1 MKGIILAGGTGSR
14 LFPMTRSV
22 SKQLLAV
29 YDKPM
34 IYHPISV
41 LMLAGIRDI
50 LIISDPISLP
60 LYERLL
66 GDGSG
71 WGMRFSYAEQP
82 EPNGLAQA
90 FLIGEQFIGG
100 DRVALALGDNVFY
113 GHGLS
118 PLLEHAASVEDGAVV
133 FAKHVRN
140 PSQFGIVEFDDELNA
155 ISVEEKPANPKS
167 NFAITGLYFYDQR
180 VVEFAHKVQP
190 SARGELEIT
199 AINEMY
205 LDAKS
210 LKVELLGRG
219 FAWLDTGTPESLLA
233 AANFVHT
240 VEAQQGYKIAC
251 LEEIAFRKGWIDSDA
266 LIRAAERTAY
276 GPYLLELL
284 SGPAEPN

>member
-1 MKGIILAGGTGSR
+1 MAGGAGTR
-14 LFPMTRSV
+14 LHPATRVV
-22 SKQLLAV
+22 SKQLLPV

-34 IYHPISV
+34 VYYPISV

-50 LIISDPISLP
+50 LIISDPVSLP

-66 GDGSG
+66 GDGSD
-71 WGMRFSYAEQP
+71 WGMRFCYAEQP
-82 EPNGLAQA
+82 EPKGLAQA
-90 FLIGEQFIGG
+90 FLIGEDFIAG

-140 PSQFGIVEFDDELNA
+140 PSQFGIVEFDEDLNA
-155 ISVEEKPANPKS
+155 VSVEEKPANPKS
-167 NFAITGLYFYDQR
+167 NFAITGLYFYDHR

-251 LEEIAFRKGWIDSDA
+251 LEEIAFRKGWIDRDA
-266 LIRAAERTAY
+266 LIRAADRTAY

-284 SGPAEPN
+284 SGPTEPN

>member
-22 SKQLLAV
+22 SKQLLPV

-34 IYHPISV
+34 IYHPVSV
-41 LMLAGIRDI
+41 LMLAGIREL
-50 LIISDPISLP
+50 LIISDPVSLP

-71 WGMRFSYAEQP
+71 WGVQFSYAEQP
-82 EPNGLAQA
+82 EPKGLAQA

-100 DRVALALGDNVFY
+100 DPVALALGDNIFY
-113 GHGLS
+113 GHGLT
-118 PLLEHAASVEDGAVV
+118 PLLEHAAAVEDGAVV
-133 FAKHVRN
+133 FAKHVRE

-167 NFAITGLYFYDQR
+167 NFAITGLYFYDRR

-205 LDAKS
+205 LEANA

-219 FAWLDTGTPESLLA
+219 FAWLDTGTPERLLA
-233 AANFVHT
+233 AANFVQT
-240 VEAQQGYKIAC
+240 VEAQQGHKIAC
-251 LEEIAFRKGWIDSDA
+251 PEEIAFRKGWIDRDA
-266 LIRAAERTAY
+266 LIMAAERTAY

-284 SGPAEPN
+284 SGPAGPN

>member
-41 LMLAGIRDI
+41 LMLANIRDI
-50 LIISDPISLP
+50 LIISDPISLA

-71 WGMRFSYAEQP
+71 WGMRFSYAEQS
-82 EPNGLAQA
+82 EPRGLAQA
-90 FLIGEQFIGG
+90 FLIVEEFIGS

-118 PLLEHAASVEDGAVV
+118 PLLEHAAAVEDGAVV

-167 NFAITGLYFYDQR
+167 NFAITGLYFYDRR
-180 VVEFAHKVQP
+180 VVEFAHKVRP

-205 LDAKS
+205 LDANS

-219 FAWLDTGTPESLLA
+219 FAWLDTGTPDSLLA
-233 AANFVHT
+233 AANFVQT
-240 VEAQQGYKIAC
+240 VEAQQGHKIAC
-251 LEEIAFRKGWIDSDA
+251 LEEIAFRKGWISRDA

-276 GPYLLELL
+276 APYLLELL
-284 SGPAEPN
+284 SDPVEPN